1 MSTPPTEP
9 ATAARDRLVALLAQ
23 AGGGRGE
30 ALEAL
35 YRLTSAKLFG
45 IILRVTQGDR
55 AAAEEILQDVYVK
68 VWRKAALYDAAR
80 ASPITWLATIARNSA
95 IDWRRAQGLAPRP
108 LSEDE
113 AASELAL
120 LSVDGEGELAARSM
134 RHHILECIAG
144 LDPQQARAVRTA
156 FYDGLSHSELAA
168 HMAVPLGT
176 LKSWIRRAMIALREC
191 IDDQG

>member
-1 MSTPPTEP
+1 LTQGPTE
-9 ATAARDRLVALLAQ
+9 ARARLVALLAQ
-23 AGGGRGE
+23 AGAGRTD

-45 IILRVTQGDR
+45 VILRVTQGDR
-55 AAAEEILQDVYVK
+55 AAAEEILQDSFVK
-68 VWRKAALYDAAR
+68 IWRKAALFDEAK
-80 ASPITWLATIARNSA
+80 ASPITWLATIARNTA
-95 IDWRRAQGLAPRP
+95 IDWRRANAQAPVP
-108 LSEDE
+108 LSEDD

-120 LSVDGEGELAARSM
+120 LIVDGEAELAARST
-134 RHHILECIAG
+134 RHHILDCIAR
-144 LDPQQARAVRTA
+144 LEPQQASAVRTA

-168 HMAVPLGT
+168 HLAVPLGT

>member
-1 MSTPPTEP
+1 MSD
-9 ATAARDRLVALLAQ
+9 ATAQARARLVALLVE
-23 AGGGRGE
+23 AGAGRAG

-35 YRLTSAKLFG
+35 YRLTSAKLLG

-68 VWRKAALYDAAR
+68 VWRKAALYDPAK

-95 IDWRRAQGLAPRP
+95 IDWRRAQGLMPQP
-108 LSEDE
+108 LSEGD
-113 AASELAL
+113 AASELAA
-120 LSVDGEGELAARSM
+120 LSVDAEGELMARST
-134 RHHILECIAG
+134 RHHILECIAR

-156 FYDGLSHSELAA
+156 FYDGLSHSELAT

-176 LKSWIRRAMIALREC
+176 LKSWIRRAMVALREC